1 MPSSIKILGIDAD
14 DTLWQNEEF
23 FRLAQDRFADM
34 LVSYIPTDRLHEH
47 LLATERR
54 NLGLY
59 GYGVKSFLLSMMET
73 AVNVSQ
79 TQVPAHVVQDIL
91 RMGRDMLN
99 HPVNLLPGVAKSLP
113 QLAKTY
119 KLVLITKGDLLH
131 QEQKLAQSG
140 LEGLFQ
146 DVHIV
151 SEKQT
156 TTYSRIFDADV
167 RVAAMVGN
175 SIKSDIL
182 PALDAGAA
190 AIHVPA
196 HYEWDM
202 EKAIEPTSNPRF
214 FKAQGFKGVQGIL
227 AKM

>member
-1 MPSSIKILGIDAD
+1 
-14 DTLWQNEEF
+14 
-23 FRLAQDRFADM
+23 
-34 LVSYIPTDRLHEH
+34 
-47 LLATERR
+47 
-54 NLGLY
+54 
-59 GYGVKSFLLSMMET
+59 MMET

-91 RMGRDMLN
+91 RMGREMLN
-99 HPVNLLPGVAKSLP
+99 YPVNLLLGVAKSLP

-119 KLVLITKGDLLH
+119 KLVLITKGVLLH
-131 QEQKLAQSG
+131 QEQKLAQSS

-156 TTYSRIFDADV
+156 TTYKKQTTTYSRIFGADV

-196 HYEWDM
+196 RYEWDM

-214 FKAQGFKGVQGIL
+214 FKAQGFKGLQGIL

>member
-1 MPSSIKILGIDAD
+1 
-14 DTLWQNEEF
+14 
-23 FRLAQDRFADM
+23 
-34 LVSYIPTDRLHEH
+34 
-47 LLATERR
+47 
-54 NLGLY
+54 
-59 GYGVKSFLLSMMET
+59 
-73 AVNVSQ
+73 
-79 TQVPAHVVQDIL
+79 
-91 RMGRDMLN
+91 MLN
-99 HPVNLLPGVAKSLP
+99 HPINFLPGIAEVLP

-119 KLVLITKGDLLH
+119 KLVLTTKGGLLH
-131 QEQKLAQSG
+131 QEQKLAQSD
-140 LEGLFQ
+140 LERYFK

-156 TTYSRIFDADV
+156 TTYSRIFGDDV

-182 PALDAGAA
+182 PALEAGAA
-190 AIHVPA
+190 ASHVPA
-196 HYEWDM
+196 RYEWDM